1 MIEIKRLTKTY
12 AARNGQAA
20 VVALDNINLTVKE
33 QEFVCLLGPSG
44 CGKTT
49 LLKIIGG
56 LIPWDQG
63 EVLIDGQRVSG
74 PGRDRGMVF
83 QSFALL
89 PWVDTLANV
98 TFGLELR
105 GVSKDEREAVGRKW
119 LAAMGLQ
126 GFERRY
132 PRDLSGGMQQR
143 VGLARA
149 LAVDPKIMLMDEPFG
164 ALDAQTRRILQTDL
178 LRIYQEESTS
188 VQTVIFVTHS
198 MEEAV
203 LLGDRVVVLSPRP
216 GRLHESVDVP
226 LPRPRYDGIEKEQA
240 FTDLKEYLWEQ
251 LKGMQVV
258 GAEDGG

>member
-1 MIEIKRLTKTY
+1 MIEVKHLTKTY
-12 AARNGQAA
+12 AARAGQGE
-20 VVALDNINLTVKE
+20 VLALDNINLTIKE

-56 LIPWDQG
+56 LIPWNEG
-63 EVLIDGQRVSG
+63 EVLIDGRRVTG

-83 QSFALL
+83 QNFALL
-89 PWVDTLANV
+89 PWVDTLSNV

-105 GVSKDEREAVGRKW
+105 GVPKAERERIGATW
-119 LAAMGLQ
+119 MAAMGLK

-149 LAVDPKIMLMDEPFG
+149 LAVDPKVMLMDEPFG

-178 LRIYQEESTS
+178 LRIYQQEQTS
-188 VQTVIFVTHS
+188 VETVIFVTHS

-203 LLGDRVVVLSPRP
+203 LLGDRVIVLSPRP
-216 GRLHESVDVP
+216 GRVHEVIDVP
-226 LPRPRYDGIEKEQA
+226 LPRPRHDTLEKERA
-240 FTDLKEYLWEQ
+240 FIELKEYLWEQ
-251 LKGMQVV
+251 LRGMQVV
-258 GAEDGG
+258 GGSEGG